1 MTYKEKTN
9 DIKKGTKIR
18 TKQLGVS
25 VSGVMMD
32 NLKGNTRLIKTFGS
46 EVGLFDEI
54 GSVYA
59 TDIIMAVTSDGVWED
74 VEHTDKQIKSIKMR
88 EQFGF

>member
-1 MTYKEKTN
+1 MKTN

-46 EVGLFDEI
+46 EVGLFDEM

-59 TDIIMAVTSDGVWED
+59 TDIIMAENSEGIWED
-74 VEHTDKQIKSIKMR
+74 VEYTDKQIRAIKMR

>member
-1 MTYKEKTN
+1 MVTN

-18 TKQLGVS
+18 TKQLGVT

-32 NLKGNTRLIKTFGS
+32 SLKGNTRLIKTFGS
-46 EVGLFDEI
+46 EVGLFDEV
-54 GSVYA
+54 GSVYS
-59 TDIIMAVTSDGVWED
+59 TDIIMAENSDGIWED
-74 VEHTDKQIKSIKMR
+74 VELTDKQLKSITMR

>member
-1 MTYKEKTN
+1 MKTN
-9 DIKKGTKIR
+9 DIKKEKEIK

-32 NLKGNTRLIKTFGS
+32 SLKGNTRLIKTFGS
-46 EVGLFDEI
+46 EIGMFDEV

-59 TDIIMAVTSDGVWED
+59 TDIIMAVNSEGVWED
-74 VEHTDKQIKSIKMR
+74 VEHTDKQAKSADFR
-88 EQFGF
+88 RLAGF

>member
-1 MTYKEKTN
+1 MKTN
-9 DIKKGTKIR
+9 DIKKGTNIR

-32 NLKGNTRLIKTFGS
+32 SLKGNTRLIKTFGS

-59 TDIIMAVTSDGVWED
+59 TDIILVENSDGVWED
-74 VEHTDKQIKSIKMR
+74 VEHTDKQLKAIEMR
-88 EQFGF
+88 EQFGL

>member
-1 MTYKEKTN
+1 MVTN
-9 DIKKGTKIR
+9 DIKKGTSIR
-18 TKQLGVS
+18 TKQLGVT

-32 NLKGNTRLIKTFGS
+32 NMKGNTRLIETFGS

-59 TDIIMAVTSDGVWED
+59 TDIVMAENSEGIWED
-74 VEHTDKQIKSIKMR
+74 VELTDKQLKSITMR

>member
-1 MTYKEKTN
+1 MKTN
-9 DIKKGTKIR
+9 DIKKGTNIR

-25 VSGVMMD
+25 VSGIMMD
-32 NLKGNTRLIKTFGS
+32 NSRGNTRLIKTFGS
-46 EVGLFDEI
+46 EIGMFDEI

-59 TDIIMAVTSDGVWED
+59 TDIVMAENSEGIWED
-74 VEHTDKQIKSIKMR
+74 VEYTEKQLQSIKMR

>member
-1 MTYKEKTN
+1 MKTN

-32 NLKGNTRLIKTFGS
+32 NLKGNTRLIKTNGS
-46 EVGLFDEI
+46 EVGLFDEM

-59 TDIIMAVTSDGVWED
+59 TDIIMAENSEGIWED
-74 VEHTDKQIKSIKMR
+74 VEYTDKQMHSIQMR

>member
-1 MTYKEKTN
+1 MKTN
-9 DIKKGTKIR
+9 DIKKGTEIR

-32 NLKGNTRLIKTFGS
+32 NLKGNTRLIKTHGS
-46 EVGLFDEI
+46 EVGLFDEM

-59 TDIIMAVTSDGVWED
+59 TDIISAKNSDGKWED
-74 VEHTDKQIKSIKMR
+74 VEHTDKQGKDADFR
-88 EQFGF
+88 RLAGF

>member
-1 MTYKEKTN
+1 MKTN
-9 DIKKGTKIR
+9 DIKKGTNIR

-25 VSGVMMD
+25 VNGIMMD
-32 NLKGNTRLIKTFGS
+32 NARGNTRLIKTNGS

-59 TDIIMAVTSDGVWED
+59 TDIVMAENSEGIWED
-74 VEHTDKQIKSIKMR
+74 VEHTDKQINNADFR
-88 EQFGF
+88 RLAGF

>member
-1 MTYKEKTN
+1 MKTN
-9 DIKKGTKIR
+9 DIKKGTEIR

-32 NLKGNTRLIKTFGS
+32 NLKGNTRLIKTKGS
-46 EVGLFDEI
+46 EVGMFDEI

-59 TDIIMAVTSDGVWED
+59 TDIIMAVNSDGVWED
-74 VEHTDKQIKSIKMR
+74 VEHTDKQTKNADFR
-88 EQFGF
+88 RLAGF

>member
-1 MTYKEKTN
+1 MKTN
-9 DIKKGTKIR
+9 DIKKGTNIR

-32 NLKGNTRLIKTFGS
+32 SLKGNTRMIKTNGS
-46 EVGLFDEI
+46 EVGMFDEI

-59 TDIIMAVTSDGVWED
+59 TDIILAKNDKGEWEE
-74 VEHTDKQIKSIKMR
+74 VEHTDKQIQSIKMR

>member
-1 MTYKEKTN
+1 MVTN
-9 DIKKGTKIR
+9 DIKKGSKIR
-18 TKQLGVS
+18 TKQLGVT

-32 NLKGNTRLIKTFGS
+32 NMKGNTRLIETFGS

-59 TDIIMAVTSDGVWED
+59 TDIVMAENSEGIWED
-74 VEHTDKQIKSIKMR
+74 VEYTDKQIKSIQTR

>member
-1 MTYKEKTN
+1 MKTN
-9 DIKKGTKIR
+9 DIKKGTEIR

-32 NLKGNTRLIKTFGS
+32 SLKGNTRLIKTFGS
-46 EVGLFDEI
+46 EIGMFDEV

-59 TDIIMAVTSDGVWED
+59 TDIIMAVNSEGVWED
-74 VEHTDKQIKSIKMR
+74 VEHTDKQAKSADFR
-88 EQFGF
+88 RLAGF

>member
-1 MTYKEKTN
+1 MKTN
-9 DIKKGTKIR
+9 DIKKGTNIR

-32 NLKGNTRLIKTFGS
+32 SLKGNTRLIKTFGS

-59 TDIIMAVTSDGVWED
+59 TDIILVENSDGVWED
-74 VEHTDKQIKSIKMR
+74 VEHTDKQLKAIEMR

>member
-1 MTYKEKTN
+1 MKTN
-9 DIKKGTKIR
+9 DIKKGTEIK
-18 TKQLGVS
+18 TKQLGTS

-32 NLKGNTRLIKTFGS
+32 SLKGNTRMIKTNGS
-46 EVGLFDEI
+46 EVGMFDEI

-59 TDIIMAVTSDGVWED
+59 TDIILAKNDKGEWEE
-74 VEHTDKQIKSIKMR
+74 VEHTDKQIQSIKMR